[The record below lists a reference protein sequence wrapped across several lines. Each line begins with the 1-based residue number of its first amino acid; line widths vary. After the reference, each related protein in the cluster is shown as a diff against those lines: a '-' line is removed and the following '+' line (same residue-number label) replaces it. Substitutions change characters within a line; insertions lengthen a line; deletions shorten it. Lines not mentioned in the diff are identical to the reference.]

1 MLSRGHANIKDYK
14 TVSEGAVLSYYLGI
28 THIPTLIQNPL
39 RKDTH
44 PSLGFYSFDGKRV
57 FYKDFATGDRG
68 GVFDFLQKLW
78 NCSYADVISRIVKD
92 IPNTEIDIK
101 KSTEKVRIFKTSETE
116 RSTEVMCKVREWR
129 DYDLKYW
136 NSFGI
141 SKKWL
146 KYADVY
152 PVSHTIIKKE
162 TSTYTFPAHKYAYAY
177 VERKEGKVTIKIY
190 QPLVEDKRYK
200 WINGHDGSVIS
211 LWSKI
216 PQRGKKLVIC
226 SSLKDALCLWANCK
240 IPALAM
246 QGEGYFMSETAK
258 KVLMERYEHIYCL
271 FDNDKMGLI
280 DGEKFSKD
288 SGFKNVVLPK
298 INNAKDVADLYK
310 SLQDKN
316 QFIQIINNLLN

>member
-1 MLSRGHANIKDYK
+1 MLAKGHENIADYK

-28 THIPTLIQNPL
+28 TRIPCLIQNPL

-44 PSLGFYSFDGKRV
+44 PSLGFFSFDGKRI
-57 FYKDFATGDRG
+57 FYKDFATGDKG

-78 NCSYADVISRIVKD
+78 CCSYADVMSRIEKD
-92 IPNTEIDIK
+92 NLTDNVQIK
-101 KSTEKVRIFKTSETE
+101 KSVSKLRIFKTKEGE
-116 RSTEVMCKVREWR
+116 RHTEVMCKTREWR
-129 DYDLKYW
+129 DYDLEYW
-136 NSFGI
+136 NTFGI

-146 KYADVY
+146 QYAEVY
-152 PVSHTIIKKE
+152 PISHTIIKKE
-162 TSTYTFPAHKYAYAY
+162 TSTYTFPAQKYAYAY

-200 WINGHDGSVIS
+200 WINGHDGSVVS

-216 PQRGKKLVIC
+216 PQRGQKVVIC

-258 KVLMERYEHIYCL
+258 KVLRERYEQIYCL
-271 FDNDKMGLI
+271 FDNDEAGLK

-288 SGFKNVVLPK
+288 SGFKNIVLPK
-298 INNAKDVADLYK
+298 INNAKDIADLYK